1 MTRYELAPAVAARL
15 GIRTSTLA
23 RWRRSKPPVGPQGW
37 VRYNATSVAY
47 PVEEIDRWIAQRQQ
61 AAPQAGPQRAA

>member
-1 MTRYELAPAVAARL
+1 ML
-15 GIRTSTLA
+15 GVKTATLA

-47 PVEEIDRWIAQRQQ
+47 PVEAVEAWIDQRRR
-61 AAPQAGPQRAA
+61 AEPASGPVRAA